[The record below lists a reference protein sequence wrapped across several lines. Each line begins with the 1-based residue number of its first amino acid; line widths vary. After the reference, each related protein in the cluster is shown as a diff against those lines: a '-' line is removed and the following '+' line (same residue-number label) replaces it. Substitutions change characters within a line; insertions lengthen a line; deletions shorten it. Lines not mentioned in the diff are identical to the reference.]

1 MKKVGKLALFSF
13 SFLLLASSL
22 WATELLTRAE
32 KSSYTETTRYAEV
45 MDFLKNLQIK
55 STEIRVLPLTE
66 STEGRT
72 IPLVILGSPAPASP
86 KELRRLGKPAIYIQA
101 NIHAGEVEGK
111 EAMLML
117 MREILLGKLHH
128 LLDNQVLLITPIY
141 NPDGNEKIS
150 KTNRTNQHG
159 PTGGVGVRYN
169 GQHLD
174 LNRDYIKL
182 ESPEDLAAV
191 EKILNLWDPML
202 LMDLHT
208 TNGSYHI
215 EPLTYATAHNPN
227 GDMTLPDYLRKKLL
241 PHVTRVLEKE
251 YGILSIP
258 YGFFRDA
265 TDPAKGWGTFNHQP
279 YYGTNYWGLRNRF
292 SILDENYAYAD
303 FKTRVEAC
311 YHFVEQILEY
321 TNKHTPEMVRM
332 IEETDA
338 KAVDYGTSAD
348 TSKRFGTEFKAETFE
363 KPILIRGYD
372 FEIYKDQRGRQRAKK
387 LDTRHDYTVPF
398 YGDFQITK
406 SVVMAKGYLFPA
418 HLKEIAA
425 KLAEHGIFV
434 EKLTQPVSLEAETF
448 HIKKA
453 EHSKRMFQGHLP
465 TTLTGEYRKSK
476 IDFPEGTYFVGMNQP
491 LANLA
496 AYLLEPTSD
505 GGLVFW
511 NFFDRYLYISQWG
524 RQFGEFPV
532 YRLLKPTALAKMAA
546 EAEEGQIP
554 LFD

>member
-1 MKKVGKLALFSF
+1 MKQSWKFAIFPLI
-13 SFLLLASSL
+13 FLWLSGAL
-22 WATELLTRAE
+22 WAGELLTRAE
-32 KSSYTETTRYAEV
+32 KSDYTETTRYAEV
-45 MDFLKNLQIK
+45 IDFLKNLQTK
-55 STEIRVLPLTE
+55 SSEIRVLPLTK

-72 IPLVILGSPAPASP
+72 IPLVILGSPVPSSP

-111 EAMLML
+111 EAVLML
-117 MREILLGKLHH
+117 IREILLGKSHH

-159 PTGGVGVRYN
+159 PKGGVGVRYN

-182 ESPEDLAAV
+182 ESPENLAAV
-191 EKILNLWDPML
+191 EKILNFWDPML

-227 GDMTLPDYLRKKLL
+227 GDTRLPAYLREKLF
-241 PHVTRVLEKE
+241 PHVSRVLEKE

-258 YGFFRDA
+258 YGFFRDS
-265 TDPAKGWGTFNHQP
+265 TDPGKGWGTYGHQP

-303 FKTRVEAC
+303 FKTRVQAC
-311 YHFVEQILEY
+311 YHFVEQILEF
-321 TNKHTPEMVRM
+321 TNKHTEEMVRM
-332 IEETDA
+332 VADADA
-338 KAVDYGTSAD
+338 KTVAYGTSPD
-348 TSKRFGTEFKAETFE
+348 TSKKFGTEFKAVAFE

-372 FEIYKDQRGRQRAKK
+372 FEIYKDKRGRQRAKK
-387 LDTRHDYTVPF
+387 LDSRHDYTVPF
-398 YGDFQITK
+398 YGDFTVTK
-406 SVVMAKGYLFPA
+406 AIPLAKGYLFPA
-418 HLKEIAA
+418 YLKEIAA
-425 KLAEHGIFV
+425 KLSEHGILV
-434 EKLTQPVSLEAETF
+434 EKLTQSVKISVEAF
-448 HIKKA
+448 RVKKA

-465 TTLTGEYRKSK
+465 TTLQGEYEKSEVE
-476 IDFPEGTYFVGMNQP
+476 FPEGTYFVGMDQP

-505 GGLVFW
+505 SGLVFW

-532 YRLLKPTALAKMAA
+532 YRLLEPTPLAKMVTN
-546 EAEEGQIP
+546 GQ
-554 LFD
+554 